1 MPLKK
6 GSSQKTISGNIG
18 EMVSSFKKTG
28 KLGTSKPKSKAAA
41 VKQAAAIAYS
51 TAGKS
56 RGMKKGGKVQG
67 PFMEV
72 LRKDALKKTNIY

>member
-18 EMVSSFKKTG
+18 EMVRKYKETG
-28 KLGTSKPKSKAAA
+28 SIGTSKPKSKGKA
-41 VKQAAAIAYS
+41 VKQAVAIALS

-56 RGMKKGGKVQG
+56 RKMKKGGSVQG

-72 LRKDALKKTNIY
+72 LRKDALKKTKIY

>member
-18 EMVSSFKKTG
+18 EMVRSFKESG
-28 KLGTSKPKSKAAA
+28 KIGTSRLASKRAA

-51 TAGKS
+51 TARKTK
-56 RGMKKGGKVQG
+56 RGM
-67 PFMEV
+67 
-72 LRKDALKKTNIY
+72 R

>member
-18 EMVSSFKKTG
+18 EMVRKYKKTG
-28 KLGTSKPKSKAAA
+28 EIGTSKPSSKGKA
-41 VKQAAAIAYS
+41 VKQAVAIALS

-56 RGMKKGGKVQG
+56 KKMKKGGSVQG

-72 LRKDALKKTNIY
+72 LRKDAKVKTKIY